1 MCDGDYHDVNDVCG
15 CDLGGDSDS
24 MVILDDENNSNTV
37 QQMIVHS
44 AHEDMTIGGYSN
56 ERILR
61 LLLY

>member
-44 AHEDMTIGGYSN
+44 AHEDMTIGGYM
-56 ERILR
+56 
-61 LLLY
+61 